1 MKISTRNK
9 MIATA
14 MLLTGFINSSF
25 AQSTATATAT
35 ATVVTPISISK
46 NTDMSFGNLAVQTAT
61 GGTVV
66 LAPAGTRTSTS
77 GVTLPATTGTVT
89 AATFTVTGN
98 GSYTYAITLPSA
110 AVVLTHTGGVQT
122 MNATAFTSNPSGTG
136 ALSSGTQNIAVGATL
151 TVAAAQ
157 LAGVYTSGNFN
168 VTVNYN

>member
-1 MKISTRNK
+1 MKKSTRNR

-14 MLLTGFINSSF
+14 ILMTGFISSSF
-25 AQSTATATAT
+25 AQATATATAT

-89 AATFTVTGN
+89 AASFTVNGN
-98 GSYTYAITLPSA
+98 GSYTYAITLPTT
-110 AVVLTHTGGVQT
+110 VTLTHSGGVQT
-122 MNATAFTSNPSGTG
+122 MAASSFTSNPSGTG
-136 ALSSGTQNIAVGATL
+136 ALSSGTQDIAVGATL

>member
-1 MKISTRNK
+1 MKIKNHFFV
-9 MIATA
+9 TA
-14 MLLTGFINSSF
+14 ILITGFAINTK

-35 ATVVTPISISK
+35 ATIVTPISISK
-46 NTDMSFGNLAVQTAT
+46 TADMSFGNIAVNATT

-66 LAPAGTRTSTS
+66 LATAGTRTSTS

-89 AATFTVTGN
+89 AAAFTVNGS
-98 GSYTYAITLPSA
+98 GSYTYAITLPTT
-110 AVVLTHTGGVQT
+110 VTLTHSGGVET
-122 MNATAFTSNPSGTG
+122 MSAGSFTSNPSGTG
-136 ALSSGTQNIAVGATL
+136 TLSSGTQNVAVGSTL